1 MVVVAFEGVVNV
13 APVPNAVPPVAAANQ
28 DKVPADAVAPSATVP
43 VPHLFAGVVVG
54 AVGVAFTVI

>member
-1 MVVVAFEGVVNV
+1 MNV

-28 DKVPADAVAPSATVP
+28 DKVPAEAAAPSVTVP

-54 AVGVAFTVI
+54 AAGEAFTVM